1 MTNKE
6 KINIIEFCD
15 KIGVLWRPIKLI
27 IKSKNDGTYEKILC
41 EDLISGFKPK
51 LTDFANADWIKNK
64 LSKSQKQIN
73 SDYYTHIA
81 IDTSKFYNLD
91 IDWIEGRAY
100 TPEAKKF
107 VNEMIKNC
115 PYYRSATK
123 KLGKHILFKTDEPI
137 HKQTHKLYSKANND
151 LTYEDL
157 EILCGTWA
165 WAKKDTMIFNDI
177 EIPTLKLNDYKH
189 IIKNYV
195 KTATGKKTKMK
206 LKKISFTS
214 AIEKPNESHLFK
226 KLDLIKKD
234 YLNDYDIWIKILF
247 SIKSYKLLEP
257 AETYKIAKYLS
268 SKSPKFNMED
278 FHIKYEGLV
287 PTTNITIGTALHYA
301 KMSNPKEYKRIRL
314 NEMETQDI
322 DFLCCDETLAKLYLD
337 DNEKDIVLK
346 CDKHLYTFISNS
358 EGSDEGR
365 WVLDTNKNIIKHNV
379 GGFLSN
385 LFLDLYKQLKARE
398 DDDRDEGQEEMI
410 YKITA
415 KVKNVSKI
423 NSVVEKLLHLI
434 SVINY
439 DKIEFDT
446 NGYLLAFNNR
456 VYDLKSH
463 NWIKTIRENYILTTT
478 GYDWEEPTEE
488 QMDRINNLFCD
499 VFEDDPIRTEFTHY
513 LATSLYGIAVEKF
526 IIANGDG
533 GNGKGVMT
541 ELMAKA
547 LGHYYYGGNNAI
559 LLKPIKEGGNP
570 EIANMEGKRM
580 IVYREP
586 SEYKKLDLSVIKEI
600 TGGDE
605 ISARKLFSNNTK
617 VKLSATHI
625 LEVNKRLG
633 LNGDTGASITRR
645 LRDIPFKTEFS
656 NDEEAINNDEM
667 SYVKRADTYYKS
679 DKFKQTHKFAMIKT
693 LINYAKFWEYECEE
707 EYNPDNMNVCEK
719 VYEADEISERTLAYI
734 ENNDMILAFLNSKY
748 IETKD
753 TDDFI
758 KLNEFYSYFKQG
770 DFYLN
775 LTKAD
780 RNGAYSYKSI
790 CEYFK
795 TKAKL
800 RKYFKA
806 REDRTSK
813 KYEGKAGYGKNLK
826 NIVKG
831 WRERTDD
838 EIEEASDDEEEND
851 IILNDNY

>member
-1 MTNKE
+1 MTNNE
-6 KINIIEFCD
+6 KINIIEFCE
-15 KIGVLWRPIKLI
+15 KMGVLWRPIKLI
-27 IKSKNDGTYEKILC
+27 IKSNNDGTYEKELQD
-41 EDLISGFKPK
+41 DLISGFKPK
-51 LTDFANADWIKNK
+51 LTDFSNADWIKNK
-64 LSKSQKQIN
+64 LAKSQKQIN

-91 IDWIEGRAY
+91 VDWLEGKAY

-107 VNEMIKNC
+107 VNDMIKSC

-123 KLGKHILFKTDEPI
+123 KLGKHILFKTDEPL
-137 HKQTHKLYSKANND
+137 HKQTHKLYSKASKD
-151 LTYEDL
+151 ITYEDL

-165 WAKKDTMIFNDI
+165 WAKKDTWIFNDI
-177 EIPTLKLNDYKH
+177 EIPTLALNDYKH
-189 IIKNYV
+189 IIKNNT
-195 KTATGKKTKMK
+195 KIETTGKKTKMK

-214 AIEKPNESHLFK
+214 AVEKPNDCHIVK
-226 KLDLIKKD
+226 KLDLIKTE

-247 SIKSYKLLEP
+247 SVKSYKLLE
-257 AETYKIAKYLS
+257 ATETYKIAKYLS

-278 FHIKYEGLV
+278 FHAKYNGLV

-301 KMSNPKEYKRIRL
+301 KVSNPKEYKRIRL

-337 DNEKDIVLK
+337 DNESDVVLK
-346 CDKHLYTFISNS
+346 CDKYLYTFIANS

-365 WVLDTNKNIIKHNV
+365 WVLDANKNIIKHNV
-379 GGFLSN
+379 GAFLSN

-398 DDDRDEGQEEMI
+398 DADRDEGQEEMI
-410 YKITA
+410 YKLTA

-463 NWIKTIRENYILTTT
+463 NWIKTVRENYILTTS
-478 GYDWEEPTEE
+478 GYDWEEPTDEE
-488 QMDRINNLFCD
+488 MMRINNLFCD
-499 VFEDDPIRTEFTHY
+499 VFEDTPIRMEFTHY
-513 LATSLYGIAVEKF
+513 LATCLYGIPVEKF

-533 GNGKGVMT
+533 GNGKGVMS
-541 ELMAKA
+541 ELMAEA
-547 LGHYYYGGNNAI
+547 LGNYYYGGNNSV
-559 LLKPIKEGGNP
+559 LLMPIKNGGNP
-570 EIANMEGKRM
+570 EIANMEGKRL

-586 SEYKKLDLSVIKEI
+586 SEYKKLDLSVIKEL
-600 TGGDE
+600 TGGAD
-605 ISARKLFSNNTK
+605 IPARKLFSNNTK
-617 VKLSATHI
+617 VKLCATHV
-625 LEVNKRLG
+625 LEVNIKLG

-656 NDEEAINNDEM
+656 NDEDAINNEELT
-667 SYVKRADTYYKS
+667 YVKQADTYYKS
-679 DKFKQTHKFAMIKT
+679 DTFKQSHKFAMIKT
-693 LINYAKFWEYECEE
+693 LIKYAKEWEFNEE
-707 EYNPDNMNVCEK
+707 TYNKEHLNVCEK
-719 VYEADEISERTLAYI
+719 FYEAEEITQRTLAYI
-734 ENNDMILAFLNSKY
+734 ENNDMVLSFLNSKY
-748 IETKD
+748 IETKN

-758 KLNEFYSYFKQG
+758 KLNEFYNYFKQG

-800 RKYFKA
+800 RKYYKS

-826 NIVKG
+826 NILRG
-831 WRERTDD
+831 WRERTEE
-838 EIEEASDDEEEND
+838 EIEDASDDEELEDCFNGE
-851 IILNDNY
+851 Y